1 MQKPKMSFPKCL
13 IGNPAFLLS
22 LFLIGCGGIP
32 SSKSANT
39 VAIVVFENAT
49 EEPLLERQVFATFK
63 ELFIRRGFLVVSDSR
78 KADVM
83 LSGKISKFDQV
94 FLSLNSDGQASESRV
109 AIGIEYRVSGKGLAE
124 QLATRNVT
132 ASADYFNS
140 ADPSQDTTA
149 KDRAIR
155 EASFRLAEKVADEIA
170 ENKHNRLPPLLDNGK
185 EGAQ

>member
-1 MQKPKMSFPKCL
+1 LFYSR
-13 IGNPAFLLS
+13 AYFLLFF
-22 LFLIGCGGIP
+22 FLIGCGGIHAFHTNPP
-32 SSKSANT
+32 SNKM
-39 VAIVVFENAT
+39 AIAVFENAT
-49 EEPLLERQVFATFK
+49 EEPILGLQVASAFK
-63 ELFIRRGFLVVSDSR
+63 ELFIRRGVLVVSDSR
-78 KADVM
+78 KADM
-83 LSGKISKFDQV
+83 TLSGKINQFEQV